1 MNKLKDQQSH
11 IRNNHDTV
19 IKNES
24 NTESLNLLPSSFNFD
39 LNLSKETMQFV
50 SQFAES
56 RFNSLTYDD
65 RNETNHQVQTNQA
78 AAQAQLTAYSNE
90 NPEIMLN
97 AGNAVNTSFENPNSA
112 RHTNSDFETTS
123 NTSANTNK
131 SNNPLLSCSTYNNEE
146 SEDETNWE
154 SLL

>member
-1 MNKLKDQQSH
+1 MKLKDQQSH

-56 RFNSLTYDD
+56 RFNSLPYDD
-65 RNETNHQVQTNQA
+65 RNENHHQVQTNQA
-78 AAQAQLTAYSNE
+78 AAQLTAYSNHE
-90 NPEIMLN
+90 NQDMLN
-97 AGNAVNTSFENPNSA
+97 GGNAVNTSFENPNSA
-112 RHTNSDFETTS
+112 RHTNSDFETAS

-131 SNNPLLSCSTYNNEE
+131 SNNPLLSCSTYNNE